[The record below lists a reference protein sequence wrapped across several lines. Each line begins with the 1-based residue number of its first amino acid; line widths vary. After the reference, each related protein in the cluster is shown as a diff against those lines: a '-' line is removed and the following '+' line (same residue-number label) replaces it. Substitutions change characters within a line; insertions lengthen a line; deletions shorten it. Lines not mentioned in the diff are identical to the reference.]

1 MTKIAKILSI
11 GILIIS
17 ISCSKEYSSPELRKN
32 FTKEQISDF
41 KKITEFFTQQICN
54 NNQNLNFKS
63 CFEKMLPELVEKG
76 FIPILENIDFEKQKE
91 MYNSISKSTFN
102 EIWGFG
108 KTIRYKDKK
117 EYKSIGAN
125 MNGKYL
131 TFLSDVGI
139 NNKYISEYAE
149 MTYSIG
155 DFESMSLLQNH
166 IYNYPK
172 DLDLNDINIQIL
184 ISIHYLTQNDNEKRN
199 EKWNNE

>member
-1 MTKIAKILSI
+1 MTKIAKILII
-11 GILIIS
+11 GILIVN
-17 ISCSKEYSSPELRKN
+17 ISCSNEYSSPELRKN

-63 CFEKMLPELVEKG
+63 CFEKMLPELVESG

-91 MYNSISKSTFN
+91 MYNSISKTTFN

-131 TFLSDVGI
+131 IFLRDVGI

-155 DFESMSLLQNH
+155 DFESLSLLQNH
-166 IYNYPK
+166 IYNNPK
-172 DLDLNDINIQIL
+172 DLDLNDINVQIL

-199 EKWNNE
+199 EKWSYD